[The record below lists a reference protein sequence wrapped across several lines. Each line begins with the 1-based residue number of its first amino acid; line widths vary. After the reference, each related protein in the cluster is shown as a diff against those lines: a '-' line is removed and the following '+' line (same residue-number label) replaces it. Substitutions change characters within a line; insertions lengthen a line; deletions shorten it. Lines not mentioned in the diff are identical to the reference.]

1 MFKRLKVGL
10 FMLGVVFFTSLATG
24 EAAVVKNSN
33 VRQAVRKAND
43 GLSIGQAKDV
53 HMRVNKIRKHSE
65 NSASLQS
72 GTADPCE
79 NADPSNASEQC
90 NEKQLTPQAA
100 AEAREAAARAA
111 EEAKRVAD
119 EARRRAEEERK
130 KAEEEARRK
139 QEQANNAANQATE
152 AARHL
157 IP

>member
-1 MFKRLKVGL
+1 MFKRLKVSL
-10 FMLGVVFFTSLATG
+10 FVLGAVFFTSLATG
-24 EAAVVKNSN
+24 ETIVVKNAN

-43 GLSIGQAKDV
+43 RLSICQGKDA
-53 HMRVNKIRKHSE
+53 HKRANKIRKHSE
-65 NSASLQS
+65 NSASSQS

-90 NEKQLTPQAA
+90 NEKQLNAQA
-100 AEAREAAARAA
+100 AA
-111 EEAKRVAD
+111 EEAKKAAE
-119 EARRRAEEERK
+119 EARKRAEEERK